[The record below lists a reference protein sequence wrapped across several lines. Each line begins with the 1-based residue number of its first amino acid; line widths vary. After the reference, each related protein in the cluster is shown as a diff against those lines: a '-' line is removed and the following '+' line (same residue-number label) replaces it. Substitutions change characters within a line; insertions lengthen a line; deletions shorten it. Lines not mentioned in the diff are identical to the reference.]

1 MVYASSRNNIV
12 SLAKDEGLDVSK
24 RIEAG
29 EPDDITESRLREEME
44 PKVEAETKQGF
55 ARPKRP
61 GRR

>member
-1 MVYASSRNNIV
+1 MIYASSRNNIV
-12 SLAKDEGLDVSK
+12 SLAKEEGFEVSK

-29 EPDDITESRLREEME
+29 EPEDVTESRLKEEME
-44 PKVEAETKQGF
+44 PKVEAETKQAF